1 MTEPSAEPP
10 LRIPEAVERSR
21 GGNHS
26 AVSFTAA
33 GQFPASP
40 TRRVKSARPRRR
52 VQGEPIER
60 RAQWLV
66 VGQGMRLEG
75 REATHPLRPGRRR
88 LARDGGGGEV
98 AFRFALPVRHGLI
111 PKGPEQAAPAKV
123 PLDAADQALEHFPH
137 LAGPHVPEPL
147 PGELAAVLV
156 PGPVQD
162 DEVEVRVQSQIGR
175 RSAPSPPRCA

>member
-88 LARDGGGGEV
+88 LAPYRQSGEV
-98 AFRFALPVRHGLI
+98 AFGIALPVRLI
-111 PKGPEQAAPAKV
+111 PVDPEQAAPAKV